1 MDPGVWDN
9 PHEFI
14 PERFLDHDG
23 QFDDAKES
31 FIPFGIGEFIV
42 YCKLLVGS
50 QYTSFSLICDRE
62 QVDHAKQNPNFT
74 MHTSSNLHECSCFVV
89 FIKRVGENDKI

>member
-1 MDPGVWDN
+1 MLSDTKFSGFDIPKQSFVFLDLYSALMDPGVWDK

-31 FIPFGIGEFIV
+31 FIPFGIGEFVV
-42 YCKLLVGS
+42 YCKLFVGS
-50 QYTSFSLICDRE
+50 QYHL
-62 QVDHAKQNPNFT
+62 V
-74 MHTSSNLHECSCFVV
+74 
-89 FIKRVGENDKI
+89 